1 MFFLNP
7 RILILASLTALAPFA
22 IDTYL
27 PAFEVME
34 DDLATN
40 SNFIQQTLT
49 FYLVPYT
56 IMTIFH
62 GAISDSI
69 GRIKT
74 IKYGMSLFIL
84 GSIGCVFATS
94 IEMLWISRLIQ
105 GVGAGAGNVV
115 ARAMVRDLYSGATAQ
130 KVMATIQI
138 IFGIAPA
145 IAPMV
150 GGLLLGISWQA
161 IFIFLIIYSVL
172 ITIFSVN
179 FLPETISKQNQLPFN
194 FESILS
200 RYRDLLNDKNYIFLI
215 LAVSFN
221 FSAFFLYVL
230 SSPIFLMQHLNL
242 SSSQFGYL
250 FIPTVTGMILGSF
263 ISKKTAGIISPAKML
278 KIAYLWMLFIT
289 SINLIFCLFF
299 PSIIFVNIGLIAL
312 YNIGMAAAMP
322 LISIKALDC
331 FPKARGT
338 AASGQAFSQMLVS
351 SVVAGLVIPIIWGS
365 LATLAIGML
374 VIFFLGLLAITKT
387 QAWKD
392 EELLLDE

>member
-34 DDLATN
+34 YDLATN

-84 GSIGCVFATS
+84 GSIGCAFATS

-172 ITIFSVN
+172 ITFFSVN
-179 FLPETISKQNQLPFN
+179 FLPETISKQNRLPFN
-194 FESILS
+194 FESVLN
-200 RYRDLLNDKNYIFLI
+200 RYKDLLNDKNYIFLI

-263 ISKKTAGIISPAKML
+263 ISKKTAGIISPARML
-278 KIAYLWMLFIT
+278 KVAYLWMLLIT
-289 SINLIFCLFF
+289 TFNLIFCLFF
-299 PSIIFVNIGLIAL
+299 PSILFVNIGLIAF

-351 SVVAGLVIPIIWGS
+351 SFVAGLVIPIIWGS

-374 VIFFLGLLAITKT
+374 VIFFFGLLAITKT

>member
-34 DDLATN
+34 NDLATN

>member
-194 FESILS
+194 FESVLS
-200 RYRDLLNDKNYIFLI
+200 RYRDLLNNKNYIFLI

-250 FIPTVTGMILGSF
+250 FIPTVTGMIMGSF

-278 KIAYLWMLFIT
+278 KIAYLWMLLIT

-351 SVVAGLVIPIIWGS
+351 SVVAGLIIPIIWGS

-374 VIFFLGLLAITKT
+374 VIFSLGLITITKT

-392 EELLLDE
+392 EKLLLDE

>member
-34 DDLATN
+34 YDLATN

-84 GSIGCVFATS
+84 GSIGCAFATS

-172 ITIFSVN
+172 ITFFSVN
-179 FLPETISKQNQLPFN
+179 FLPETISKQSRLPFN
-194 FESILS
+194 FESVLN
-200 RYRDLLNDKNYIFLI
+200 RYKDLLNDKNYIFLI

-263 ISKKTAGIISPAKML
+263 ISKKTAGIISPARML
-278 KIAYLWMLFIT
+278 KIAYLWMLLIT
-289 SINLIFCLFF
+289 TFNLIFCLFF
-299 PSIIFVNIGLIAL
+299 PSILFVNIGLIAF

-351 SVVAGLVIPIIWGS
+351 SFVAGLVIPIIWGS

>member
-34 DDLATN
+34 DDLETN

-56 IMTIFH
+56 VMTIFH

-194 FESILS
+194 FESVLN

-278 KIAYLWMLFIT
+278 KIAYLWMLSIT

-299 PSIIFVNIGLIAL
+299 PSIIFMNIGLIAL

-351 SVVAGLVIPIIWGS
+351 SVVAGLIIPIIWGS

-374 VIFFLGLLAITKT
+374 VIFSLGLVTITKT

>member
-34 DDLATN
+34 NDLATN

-150 GGLLLGISWQA
+150 GSLLLGISWQA

-194 FESILS
+194 FESVLS
-200 RYRDLLNDKNYIFLI
+200 RYRDLLNDNNYIFLI

-250 FIPTVTGMILGSF
+250 FIPTVTGMIMGSF

-278 KIAYLWMLFIT
+278 KIAYLWMLLIT

-299 PSIIFVNIGLIAL
+299 PSIIFMNIGLIAL

-365 LATLAIGML
+365 LATLAVGML
-374 VIFFLGLLAITKT
+374 VIFSLGLITITKT

-392 EELLLDE
+392 EKLLLDE

>member
-34 DDLATN
+34 YDLGTN

-84 GSIGCVFATS
+84 GSIGCAFATS

-172 ITIFSVN
+172 ITFFSVN
-179 FLPETISKQNQLPFN
+179 FLPETISKQNRLPFN
-194 FESILS
+194 FESVLN
-200 RYRDLLNDKNYIFLI
+200 RYKDLLNDKNYIFLI

-263 ISKKTAGIISPAKML
+263 ISKKTAGIISPARML
-278 KIAYLWMLFIT
+278 KVAYLWMLLIT
-289 SINLIFCLFF
+289 TFNLIFCLFF
-299 PSIIFVNIGLIAL
+299 PSILFVNIGLIAF

-351 SVVAGLVIPIIWGS
+351 SFVAGLVIPIIWGS

>member
-34 DDLATN
+34 YDLATN

-84 GSIGCVFATS
+84 GSIGCAFATS

-172 ITIFSVN
+172 ITFFSVN
-179 FLPETISKQNQLPFN
+179 FLPETISKQNRLPFN
-194 FESILS
+194 FESVLN
-200 RYRDLLNDKNYIFLI
+200 RYKDLLNDKNYIFLI

-250 FIPTVTGMILGSF
+250 FIPTVTGMIMGSF
-263 ISKKTAGIISPAKML
+263 ISKKTAGIISPARML
-278 KIAYLWMLFIT
+278 KVAYLWMLLIT
-289 SINLIFCLFF
+289 TFNLIFCLFF
-299 PSIIFVNIGLIAL
+299 PSILFVNIGLIAF

-351 SVVAGLVIPIIWGS
+351 SFVAGLVIPIIWGS

>member
-34 DDLATN
+34 NDLATN

-161 IFIFLIIYSVL
+161 IFIFLIIYSIL

-179 FLPETISKQNQLPFN
+179 FLPETISKQNRLPFN
-194 FESILS
+194 FESVLN
-200 RYRDLLNDKNYIFLI
+200 RYKDLLIDKNYIFLI

-278 KIAYLWMLFIT
+278 KIAYLWMLLIT

-299 PSIIFVNIGLIAL
+299 QSIIFINIGLIAL

-365 LATLAIGML
+365 LATLAVGML
-374 VIFFLGLLAITKT
+374 VIFSLGLITITKT

-392 EELLLDE
+392 EKLLLDE

>member
-34 DDLATN
+34 YDLATN

-84 GSIGCVFATS
+84 GSIGCAFATS

-172 ITIFSVN
+172 ITFFSVN
-179 FLPETISKQNQLPFN
+179 FLPETISKQNRLPFN
-194 FESILS
+194 FESVLN
-200 RYRDLLNDKNYIFLI
+200 RYKDLLNDKNYIFLI

-230 SSPIFLMQHLNL
+230 ASPIFLINHLNL
-242 SSSQFGYL
+242 NPSQFGFL
-250 FIPTVTGMILGSF
+250 FIPTVTGMIMGSM
-263 ISKKTAGIISPAKML
+263 ISKKTAGIISPEKML
-278 KIAYLWMLFIT
+278 KFSYAWMFVI
-289 SINLIFCLFF
+289 SFANLIFCTFFETLVWLNILF
-299 PSIIFVNIGLIAL
+299 IAL
-312 YNIGMAAAMP
+312 YNIGMASAMP

-331 FPKARGT
+331 FPKTRGT

-351 SVVAGLVIPIIWGS
+351 SIVAGIIVPITWS
-365 LATLAIGML
+365 STATLALGMFM
-374 VIFFLGLLAITKT
+374 IFLLGLFSIIKTLAWREKN
-387 QAWKD
+387 
-392 EELLLDE
+392 LFLD

>member
-194 FESILS
+194 FESVLS
-200 RYRDLLNDKNYIFLI
+200 RYKDLLIDKNYIFLI

-278 KIAYLWMLFIT
+278 KIAYLWMLLIT

-374 VIFFLGLLAITKT
+374 VIFSLGLITITKT

>member
-1 MFFLNP
+1 MFFFNP

-115 ARAMVRDLYSGATAQ
+115 ARAMVRDLYTGVTAQ

-179 FLPETISKQNQLPFN
+179 FLPETINKQNQLPFN
-194 FESILS
+194 FESVLN
-200 RYRDLLNDKNYIFLI
+200 RYKDLLIDKNYIFLI

-278 KIAYLWMLFIT
+278 KIAYLWMLLIT

-299 PSIIFVNIGLIAL
+299 QSIIFINIGLIAL

-351 SVVAGLVIPIIWGS
+351 SVVAGLIIPIIWGS

-374 VIFFLGLLAITKT
+374 VIFSLGLVTITKT

-392 EELLLDE
+392 EKLLLDE

>member
-34 DDLATN
+34 YDLGTN

-69 GRIKT
+69 GRVKT

-84 GSIGCVFATS
+84 GSIGCAFATS

-172 ITIFSVN
+172 ITFFSVN
-179 FLPETISKQNQLPFN
+179 FLPETISKQNRLPFN
-194 FESILS
+194 FESVLN
-200 RYRDLLNDKNYIFLI
+200 RYKDLLNDKNYIFLI

-263 ISKKTAGIISPAKML
+263 ISKKTAGIISPARML
-278 KIAYLWMLFIT
+278 KVAYLWMLLIT
-289 SINLIFCLFF
+289 TFNLIFCLFF
-299 PSIIFVNIGLIAL
+299 PSILFVNIGLIAF

-374 VIFFLGLLAITKT
+374 VIFSLGLVAITKT

>member
-34 DDLATN
+34 NDLATN

-84 GSIGCVFATS
+84 GSIGCVFATN

-194 FESILS
+194 FESVLS
-200 RYRDLLNDKNYIFLI
+200 RYRDLLNDNNYIFLI

-278 KIAYLWMLFIT
+278 KIAYLWMLLIT

-299 PSIIFVNIGLIAL
+299 PSIIFVNIGLIAF

-351 SVVAGLVIPIIWGS
+351 SVVAGLIIPIIWGS

-374 VIFFLGLLAITKT
+374 VIFSLGLVAITKT

>member
-27 PAFEVME
+27 PAFQVME
-34 DDLATN
+34 YDLATN

-84 GSIGCVFATS
+84 GSIGCAFATS

-172 ITIFSVN
+172 ITFFSVN
-179 FLPETISKQNQLPFN
+179 FLPETISKQNRLPFN
-194 FESILS
+194 IESVLN
-200 RYRDLLNDKNYIFLI
+200 RYKDLLNDKNYIFLI

-263 ISKKTAGIISPAKML
+263 ISKKTAGIISPARML
-278 KIAYLWMLFIT
+278 KIAYLWMLLIT
-289 SINLIFCLFF
+289 TFNLIFCLFF
-299 PSIIFVNIGLIAL
+299 PSILFVNIGLIAF

-351 SVVAGLVIPIIWGS
+351 SFVAGLVIPIIWGS

>member
-94 IEMLWISRLIQ
+94 IEILWISRLIQ

-130 KVMATIQI
+130 KVMATVQI

-179 FLPETISKQNQLPFN
+179 FLPETISKQNRLPFN
-194 FESILS
+194 FESVLS
-200 RYRDLLNDKNYIFLI
+200 RYKDLLIDKNYIFLI

-278 KIAYLWMLFIT
+278 KIAYLWMLLIT

-299 PSIIFVNIGLIAL
+299 QSIIFVNIGLIAL

-351 SVVAGLVIPIIWGS
+351 SVVAGLIIPIIWGS
-365 LATLAIGML
+365 LATLAVGMF
-374 VIFFLGLLAITKT
+374 VIFSLGLVTITKT

>member
-34 DDLATN
+34 YDLETN

-84 GSIGCVFATS
+84 GSIGCAFANS

-172 ITIFSVN
+172 ITFFSVN
-179 FLPETISKQNQLPFN
+179 FLPETISKQNRLPFN
-194 FESILS
+194 FESVLN
-200 RYRDLLNDKNYIFLI
+200 RYKDLLNDKNYIFLI

-263 ISKKTAGIISPAKML
+263 ISKKTAGIISPARML
-278 KIAYLWMLFIT
+278 KVAYLWMLLIT
-289 SINLIFCLFF
+289 TFNLIFCLFF
-299 PSIIFVNIGLIAL
+299 PSILFVNIGLIAF

-351 SVVAGLVIPIIWGS
+351 SFVAGLIIPIIWGS

>member
-34 DDLATN
+34 YDLATN

-84 GSIGCVFATS
+84 GSIGCAFATS

-172 ITIFSVN
+172 ITFFSVN
-179 FLPETISKQNQLPFN
+179 FLPETISKQNRLPFN
-194 FESILS
+194 FESVLN
-200 RYRDLLNDKNYIFLI
+200 RYKDLLNDKNYIFLI

-263 ISKKTAGIISPAKML
+263 ISKKTAGIISPARML
-278 KIAYLWMLFIT
+278 KVAYLWMLLIT
-289 SINLIFCLFF
+289 TFNLIFCLFF
-299 PSIIFVNIGLIAL
+299 PSILFVNIGLIAF

-351 SVVAGLVIPIIWGS
+351 SFVAGLVIPIIWGS

>member
-1 MFFLNP
+1 MFFFNP

-74 IKYGMSLFIL
+74 IKYGMSLFIF

-179 FLPETISKQNQLPFN
+179 FLPETINKQNQLPFN
-194 FESILS
+194 FESVLN
-200 RYRDLLNDKNYIFLI
+200 RYKDLLIDKNYIFLI

-250 FIPTVTGMILGSF
+250 FIPTVTGMILGYYKK
-263 ISKKTAGIISPAKML
+263 KKTAGIISPAKML
-278 KIAYLWMLFIT
+278 KIAYLWMLLIT

-299 PSIIFVNIGLIAL
+299 QSIIFINIGLIAL

-351 SVVAGLVIPIIWGS
+351 SVVAGLIIPIIWGS

-374 VIFFLGLLAITKT
+374 VIFSLGLITITKT

-392 EELLLDE
+392 KGLLLDE

>member
-34 DDLATN
+34 YDLGTN

-69 GRIKT
+69 GRVKT

-84 GSIGCVFATS
+84 GSIGCAFATS

-172 ITIFSVN
+172 ITFFSVN
-179 FLPETISKQNQLPFN
+179 FLPETISKQNRLPFN
-194 FESILS
+194 FESVLN
-200 RYRDLLNDKNYIFLI
+200 RYKDLLNDKNYIFLI

-263 ISKKTAGIISPAKML
+263 ISKKTAGIISPARML
-278 KIAYLWMLFIT
+278 KVAYLWMLLIT
-289 SINLIFCLFF
+289 TFNLIFCLFF
-299 PSIIFVNIGLIAL
+299 PSILFVNIGLIAF

-351 SVVAGLVIPIIWGS
+351 SFVAGLVIPIIWGS

>member
-74 IKYGMSLFIL
+74 IKYGMSLFVL

-172 ITIFSVN
+172 ITIFSVT
-179 FLPETISKQNQLPFN
+179 FLPETIIKQNRLPFN
-194 FESILS
+194 FESVLN
-200 RYRDLLNDKNYIFLI
+200 RYKDLMNDKNYIFLI

-230 SSPIFLMQHLNL
+230 SSPVFLMQHLNL

-278 KIAYLWMLFIT
+278 KIAYLWMLLIT

-299 PSIIFVNIGLIAL
+299 PSVIFINIGLIAL

-351 SVVAGLVIPIIWGS
+351 SVVAGLVIPILWGS

-374 VIFFLGLLAITKT
+374 VIFFLGLVTITKT

-392 EELLLDE
+392 QELLLDE

>member
-172 ITIFSVN
+172 ITFFSVN

-194 FESILS
+194 FESVLN

-263 ISKKTAGIISPAKML
+263 ISKKTAGIISSAKML
-278 KIAYLWMLFIT
+278 KIAYLWMLLIT

-312 YNIGMAAAMP
+312 YNIAMAAAMP

-374 VIFFLGLLAITKT
+374 VIFSLGLITITKT

-392 EELLLDE
+392 QELLLDE

>member
-34 DDLATN
+34 YDLGTN

-69 GRIKT
+69 GRVKT

-84 GSIGCVFATS
+84 GSIGCAFATS

-172 ITIFSVN
+172 ITFFSVN
-179 FLPETISKQNQLPFN
+179 FLPETISKQNRLPFN
-194 FESILS
+194 FESVLN
-200 RYRDLLNDKNYIFLI
+200 RYKDLLNDKNYIFLI

-263 ISKKTAGIISPAKML
+263 ISKKTAGIISPARML
-278 KIAYLWMLFIT
+278 KVAYLWMLLIT
-289 SINLIFCLFF
+289 TFNLIFCLFF
-299 PSIIFVNIGLIAL
+299 PSILFINIGLIAF

-351 SVVAGLVIPIIWGS
+351 SFVAGLVIPIIWGS

>member
-194 FESILS
+194 LESVLS
-200 RYRDLLNDKNYIFLI
+200 RYRDLLNDNNYIFLI

-278 KIAYLWMLFIT
+278 KIAYLWMLLIT

-299 PSIIFVNIGLIAL
+299 PSIIFVNIGLIAF

-374 VIFFLGLLAITKT
+374 VIFSLGLVAITKT

>member
-27 PAFEVME
+27 PAFQVME
-34 DDLATN
+34 YDLATN

-84 GSIGCVFATS
+84 GSIGCAFATS

-161 IFIFLIIYSVL
+161 IFIFLIIYSIL
-172 ITIFSVN
+172 ITFFSVN
-179 FLPETISKQNQLPFN
+179 FLPETISKQNRLPFN
-194 FESILS
+194 FESVLN
-200 RYRDLLNDKNYIFLI
+200 RYKDLLNDKNYIFLI

-263 ISKKTAGIISPAKML
+263 ISKKTAGIISPARML
-278 KIAYLWMLFIT
+278 KIAYLWMLLIT
-289 SINLIFCLFF
+289 TFNLIFCLFF
-299 PSIIFVNIGLIAL
+299 PSILFVNIGLIAF

-351 SVVAGLVIPIIWGS
+351 SFVAGLVIPIIWGS

>member
-34 DDLATN
+34 NDLATN

-194 FESILS
+194 FESVLS
-200 RYRDLLNDKNYIFLI
+200 RYKDLLNDKNYIFLI

-278 KIAYLWMLFIT
+278 KIAYLWMLLIT

-322 LISIKALDC
+322 VISIKALDC

-351 SVVAGLVIPIIWGS
+351 SVVAGLIIPIIWGS

-374 VIFFLGLLAITKT
+374 VIFSLGLIAITKT

>member
-34 DDLATN
+34 YDLGTN

-84 GSIGCVFATS
+84 GSIGCAFATS

-172 ITIFSVN
+172 ITFFSVN
-179 FLPETISKQNQLPFN
+179 FLPETISKQNRLPFN
-194 FESILS
+194 FESVLN
-200 RYRDLLNDKNYIFLI
+200 RYKDLLNDKNYIFLI

-230 SSPIFLMQHLNL
+230 SSPIFLMHHLNL

-263 ISKKTAGIISPAKML
+263 ISKKTAGIISPARML
-278 KIAYLWMLFIT
+278 KVAYLWMLLIT
-289 SINLIFCLFF
+289 TFNLIFCLFF
-299 PSIIFVNIGLIAL
+299 PSILFVNIGLIAF

-365 LATLAIGML
+365 LATLAVGML
-374 VIFFLGLLAITKT
+374 VIFSLGLITITKT

-392 EELLLDE
+392 EKLLLDE

>member
-34 DDLATN
+34 YDLATN

-84 GSIGCVFATS
+84 GSIGCAFATS

-161 IFIFLIIYSVL
+161 IFIFLIIYSIL
-172 ITIFSVN
+172 ITFFSVN
-179 FLPETISKQNQLPFN
+179 FLPETISKQNRLPFN
-194 FESILS
+194 FESVLN
-200 RYRDLLNDKNYIFLI
+200 RYKDLLNDKNYIFLI

-250 FIPTVTGMILGSF
+250 FVPTVTGMILGSF
-263 ISKKTAGIISPAKML
+263 ISKKTAGIISPARML
-278 KIAYLWMLFIT
+278 KIAYLWMLLIT
-289 SINLIFCLFF
+289 TFNLIFCLFF
-299 PSIIFVNIGLIAL
+299 PSILFVNIGLIAF

-351 SVVAGLVIPIIWGS
+351 SFVAGLVIPIIWGS

-374 VIFFLGLLAITKT
+374 IIFFFGLLAITKT

>member
-1 MFFLNP
+1 MFFFNP

-161 IFIFLIIYSVL
+161 IFIFLIIYSLL

-179 FLPETISKQNQLPFN
+179 FLPETISKHNQLPFN
-194 FESILS
+194 FESVLS
-200 RYRDLLNDKNYIFLI
+200 RYRDLLINKNYIFLI

-278 KIAYLWMLFIT
+278 KIAYLWMLLIT

-299 PSIIFVNIGLIAL
+299 QSIIFINIGLIAL

-351 SVVAGLVIPIIWGS
+351 SVVAGLIIPIIWGS

-374 VIFFLGLLAITKT
+374 VIFSLGLVTITKT
-387 QAWKD
+387 KAWKD

>member
-150 GGLLLGISWQA
+150 GSLLLGISWQA

-194 FESILS
+194 LESVLS

-250 FIPTVTGMILGSF
+250 FIPTVTGMIMGSF

-278 KIAYLWMLFIT
+278 KIAYLWMLLIT

-299 PSIIFVNIGLIAL
+299 PSIIFMNIGLIAL

-351 SVVAGLVIPIIWGS
+351 SVVAGLIIPIIWGS

-374 VIFFLGLLAITKT
+374 VIFSLGLVAITKT

>member
-34 DDLATN
+34 NDLATN

-194 FESILS
+194 FESVLS
-200 RYRDLLNDKNYIFLI
+200 RYRDLLNDNNYIFLI

-278 KIAYLWMLFIT
+278 KIAYLWMLLIT

-299 PSIIFVNIGLIAL
+299 PSIIFVNIGLIAF

-351 SVVAGLVIPIIWGS
+351 SVVAGLIIPIIWGS

-374 VIFFLGLLAITKT
+374 VIFSLGLVAITKT

>member
-194 FESILS
+194 FESVLS
-200 RYRDLLNDKNYIFLI
+200 RYRDLMNDKNYIFLI

-278 KIAYLWMLFIT
+278 KIAYLWMLLIT
-289 SINLIFCLFF
+289 SVNLIFCLFS
-299 PSIIFVNIGLIAL
+299 PSIIFINIGLIAL

-374 VIFFLGLLAITKT
+374 VIFSLGLVTITKT

>member
-194 FESILS
+194 FESVLS
-200 RYRDLLNDKNYIFLI
+200 RYRDLLNDNNYIFLI

-278 KIAYLWMLFIT
+278 KIAYLWMLLIT

-299 PSIIFVNIGLIAL
+299 PSIIFVNIGLIAF

-351 SVVAGLVIPIIWGS
+351 SVVAGLIIPIIWGS

-374 VIFFLGLLAITKT
+374 VIFSLGLVAITKT

>member
-34 DDLATN
+34 YDLATN

-69 GRIKT
+69 GRVKT

-84 GSIGCVFATS
+84 GSIGCAFATS

-172 ITIFSVN
+172 ITFFSVN
-179 FLPETISKQNQLPFN
+179 FLPETISKQNRLPFN
-194 FESILS
+194 FESVLN
-200 RYRDLLNDKNYIFLI
+200 RYKDLLNDKNYIFLI

-263 ISKKTAGIISPAKML
+263 ISKKTAGIISPARML
-278 KIAYLWMLFIT
+278 KIAYLWMLLIT
-289 SINLIFCLFF
+289 TFNLIFCLFF
-299 PSIIFVNIGLIAL
+299 PSILFVNIGLIAF

-351 SVVAGLVIPIIWGS
+351 SFVAGLVIPIIWGS